1 MRLQLALLFQ
11 NRSVSGRQTGD
22 RHTERRAGNVVQA
35 NLVAEHDGRRIAAV
49 LAADAEF
56 DVRAGLLAELNG
68 HLNELADAVLVKTSE
83 RIRFVDLLVVVRA
96 EELAGVVAGEA
107 EGHLGQIAGSRSW
120 CRP

>member
-56 DVRAGLLAELNG
+56 DVRAGLTAQIRSNFD
-68 HLNELADAVLVKTSE
+68 HAADALAAAICYTTHE
-83 RIRFVDLLVVVRA
+83 TGRFA
-96 EELAGVVAGEA
+96 
-107 EGHLGQIAGSRSW
+107 
-120 CRP
+120 